1 MYCWSVPMSIF
12 SLLFFFSII
21 SLLVSEVLSFALFC
35 VRSLFVLFLLCC
47 QCLQI
52 LGFPGSQVQQ
62 SFVKWMF
69 HVIMDAGWVQQTYTN
84 PTSRC
89 QRCCLTAGRDKDLR
103 EKKNR
108 EAIIFETAAF
118 SSNQNNTPSVPQGIT
133 SPSIFC
139 SLLVQGQ
146 DLSSLKDWTE
156 PEEEEELDVCHSRV
170 PDHTADLFEH
180 DYR

>member
-1 MYCWSVPMSIF
+1 MQDEFNRLTQAKHP
-12 SLLFFFSII
+12 
-21 SLLVSEVLSFALFC
+21 
-35 VRSLFVLFLLCC
+35 
-47 QCLQI
+47 
-52 LGFPGSQVQQ
+52 
-62 SFVKWMF
+62 
-69 HVIMDAGWVQQTYTN
+69 DA
-84 PTSRC
+84 
-89 QRCCLTAGRDKDLR
+89 KDAAWPLHGTKIW
-103 EKKNR
+103 KKQKIKKNNR

>member
-1 MYCWSVPMSIF
+1 MLPDCWT
-12 SLLFFFSII
+12 
-21 SLLVSEVLSFALFC
+21 
-35 VRSLFVLFLLCC
+35 
-47 QCLQI
+47 
-52 LGFPGSQVQQ
+52 G
-62 SFVKWMF
+62 
-69 HVIMDAGWVQQTYTN
+69 
-84 PTSRC
+84 
-89 QRCCLTAGRDKDLR
+89 QRFEKK
-103 EKKNR
+103 KKNR

>member
-1 MYCWSVPMSIF
+1 MQDEFNRLTQTQHPDAKDAAW
-12 SLLFFFSII
+12 LLDGTKIW
-21 SLLVSEVLSFALFC
+21 E
-35 VRSLFVLFLLCC
+35 
-47 QCLQI
+47 
-52 LGFPGSQVQQ
+52 
-62 SFVKWMF
+62 K
-69 HVIMDAGWVQQTYTN
+69 
-84 PTSRC
+84 
-89 QRCCLTAGRDKDLR
+89 
-103 EKKNR
+103 KKNR

-139 SLLVQGQ
+139 SLLAQGQ